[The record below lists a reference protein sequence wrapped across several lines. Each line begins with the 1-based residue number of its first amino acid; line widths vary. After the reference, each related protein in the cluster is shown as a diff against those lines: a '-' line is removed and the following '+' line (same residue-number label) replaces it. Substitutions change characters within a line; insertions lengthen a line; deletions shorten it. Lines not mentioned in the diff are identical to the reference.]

1 MNPTIKA
8 RIESIRRG
16 EVPEGY
22 KRTKAG
28 IMPVPWCKEKNYQ
41 AKDLFVSVSDKK
53 HGGALEVLSATQ
65 DRGIVP
71 RRLVDIDIKYDGSNL
86 GTYKKVDK
94 GDFVISLRSF
104 QGGIEYSDYVGIVS
118 PAYTVVRSKQ
128 KIVAGYYKAYFKTE
142 DFIKRLNIG
151 TYGIRDGKQVSFD
164 DFGDMVLHYPPV
176 NEQEKIAEILAGQ
189 DRGIALKEKLLAEK
203 QKQKK
208 YLMQQLLTGKKRL
221 PGFSGKRKNFR
232 LFDLCQII
240 ADGDWIESKDQSDRG
255 VRLIQTGNIGIGQFL
270 NKFNKAHYIS
280 EETFTRLSCC
290 EVFPGDVLLSRL
302 PDPIGRA
309 CIIPKLNC
317 RMITAVDC
325 TILRFKKE
333 VFADLFVYYSCL
345 DAWQNKMVLLSGGS
359 TRKRITRK
367 EIENAV
373 IALPID
379 EKEQIT
385 IAEILSTA
393 DKEIE
398 LLKKDIEQEKLK
410 KKSLMQLLLTG
421 IVRVDELVS

>member
-8 RIESIRRG
+8 RIESIWRG

-28 IMPVPWCKEKNYQ
+28 IMPVPWCKEKTYQ

-53 HGGALEVLSATQ
+53 HGGTLEVLSATQ

-71 RRLVDIDIKYDGSNL
+71 RRLVDIDIKYDDSNL

-128 KIVAGYYKAYFKTE
+128 KIVSGYYKAYFKTE

-189 DRGIALKEKLLAEK
+189 DRVIALKEKLLAEK

-208 YLMQQLLTGKKRL
+208 YLMQQLLTAKKRL
-221 PGFSGKRKNFR
+221 PGFSGEWKKVRMGTYVNFQVGYPFSS
-232 LFDLCQII
+232 LHFNEEGKGL
-240 ADGDWIESKDQSDRG
+240 
-255 VRLIQTGNIGIGQFL
+255 RLIKNRDLKTDDQIYYTTE
-270 NKFNKAHYIS
+270 HYS
-280 EETFTRLSCC
+280 QDFVVTN
-290 EVFPGDVLLSRL
+290 GDVLIGMDGDFL
-302 PDPIGRA
+302 PCVWNKGRA
-309 CIIPKLNC
+309 LLNQRVGKIFVASGMDLMFSYYCLHIPLEKLSSK
-317 RMITAVDC
+317 IGATTVKHLAHKDV
-325 TILRFKKE
+325 E
-333 VFADLFVYYSCL
+333 SLFVF
-345 DAWQNKMVLLSGGS
+345 
-359 TRKRITRK
+359 IP
-367 EIENAV
+367 IEK
-373 IALPID
+373 P
-379 EKEQIT
+379 EQIA

>member
-28 IMPVPWCKEKNYQ
+28 IMPMSWCKEKIYQ

-53 HGGALEVLSATQ
+53 HGGTLEVLSATQ

-71 RRLVDIDIKYDGSNL
+71 RRLVDIDIKYDDSNL

-128 KIVAGYYKAYFKTE
+128 KIVSGYYKAYFKTE

-189 DRGIALKEKLLAEK
+189 DRVIALKEKLLAEK

-208 YLMQQLLTGKKRL
+208 YLMQQLLTAKKRL
-221 PGFSGKRKNFR
+221 PGFSGEWKKV
-232 LFDLCQII
+232 LLGDLVQI
-240 ADGDWIESKDQSDRG
+240 S
-255 VRLIQTGNIGIGQFL
+255 TGNKNTQDQVVNGKYPFFIRSDEICRINSYSYEGEAILIPGEGKIGEIF
-270 NKFNKAHYIS
+270 HYINGKFDYHQRVYKIS
-280 EETFTRLSCC
+280 DFSCKGKFIFYYLQAFFRRRALSMSAKATVDSLRREMLADM
-290 EVFPGDVLLSRL
+290 EVTL
-302 PDPIGRA
+302 PTIQEQ
-309 CIIPKLNC
+309 
-317 RMITAVDC
+317 TA
-325 TILRFKKE
+325 
-333 VFADLFVYYSCL
+333 
-345 DAWQNKMVLLSGGS
+345 
-359 TRKRITRK
+359 
-367 EIENAV
+367 
-373 IALPID
+373 
-379 EKEQIT
+379 
-385 IAEILSTA
+385 IAEILSAA

-398 LLKKDIEQEKLK
+398 LLQKDIEQEKLK

-421 IVRVDELVS
+421 IVRVKDV

>member
-28 IMPVPWCKEKNYQ
+28 IMPVPWCKEKTYQ

-53 HGGALEVLSATQ
+53 HGGTLEVLSATQ

-71 RRLVDIDIKYDGSNL
+71 RRLVDIDIKYDDSNL

-128 KIVAGYYKAYFKTE
+128 KIVSGYYKAYFKTE

-189 DRGIALKEKLLAEK
+189 DRVIALKEKLLAEK

-208 YLMQQLLTGKKRL
+208 YLMQQLLTAKKRL
-221 PGFSGKRKNFR
+221 PGFSGEWKKVRMGTYVNFQVGYPFSS
-232 LFDLCQII
+232 LHFNEEGKGL
-240 ADGDWIESKDQSDRG
+240 
-255 VRLIQTGNIGIGQFL
+255 RLIKNRDLKTDDQIYYTTE
-270 NKFNKAHYIS
+270 HYS
-280 EETFTRLSCC
+280 QDFVVTN
-290 EVFPGDVLLSRL
+290 GDVLIGMDGDFL
-302 PDPIGRA
+302 PCVWNKGRA
-309 CIIPKLNC
+309 LLNQRVGKIFVASGMDLMFSYYCLHIPLEKLSSK
-317 RMITAVDC
+317 IGATTVKHLAHKDV
-325 TILRFKKE
+325 E
-333 VFADLFVYYSCL
+333 SLFVF
-345 DAWQNKMVLLSGGS
+345 
-359 TRKRITRK
+359 IP
-367 EIENAV
+367 IEK
-373 IALPID
+373 P
-379 EKEQIT
+379 EQIA

>member
-28 IMPVPWCKEKNYQ
+28 IMPMSWCKEKIYQ
-41 AKDLFVSVSDKK
+41 AKDLFVSVSGKK
-53 HGGALEVLSATQ
+53 HGGTLEVLSATQ

-71 RRLVDIDIKYDGSNL
+71 RRLVDIDIKYDDSNL

-128 KIVAGYYKAYFKTE
+128 KIVSGYYKAYFKTE

-189 DRGIALKEKLLAEK
+189 DRVIALKEKLLAEK

-208 YLMQQLLTGKKRL
+208 YLMQQLLTAKKRL
-221 PGFSGKRKNFR
+221 PGFSGEWKKV
-232 LFDLCQII
+232 LLGDLVQI
-240 ADGDWIESKDQSDRG
+240 S
-255 VRLIQTGNIGIGQFL
+255 TGNKNTQDQVVNGKYPFFIRSDEICRINSYSYEGEAILIPGEGKIGEIF
-270 NKFNKAHYIS
+270 HYINGKFDYHQRVYKIS
-280 EETFTRLSCC
+280 DFSCKGKFIFYYLQAFFRRRALSMSAKATVDSLRREMLADM
-290 EVFPGDVLLSRL
+290 EVTL
-302 PDPIGRA
+302 PTIQEQ
-309 CIIPKLNC
+309 
-317 RMITAVDC
+317 TA
-325 TILRFKKE
+325 
-333 VFADLFVYYSCL
+333 
-345 DAWQNKMVLLSGGS
+345 
-359 TRKRITRK
+359 
-367 EIENAV
+367 
-373 IALPID
+373 
-379 EKEQIT
+379 
-385 IAEILSTA
+385 IAEILSAA

-398 LLKKDIEQEKLK
+398 LLQKDIEQEKLK

-421 IVRVDELVS
+421 IVRVKDV

>member
-28 IMPVPWCKEKNYQ
+28 IMPMSWCKEKNYQ

-128 KIVAGYYKAYFKTE
+128 KIVSGYYKAYFKTE

-189 DRGIALKEKLLAEK
+189 DRVIALKEKLLAEK

-221 PGFSGKRKNFR
+221 PGFSGEWKKVRMGAYVNFQVGYPFSS
-232 LFDLCQII
+232 LYFNEEGKGL
-240 ADGDWIESKDQSDRG
+240 
-255 VRLIQTGNIGIGQFL
+255 RLIKNRDLKTDDQIYYTTE
-270 NKFNKAHYIS
+270 HYS
-280 EETFTRLSCC
+280 QDF
-290 EVFPGDVLLSRL
+290 VVNNGDVLIGMDGDFL
-302 PDPIGRA
+302 PSVWNKGRA
-309 CIIPKLNC
+309 LLNQRVGKIFVASGMDLMFSYYCLHIPLEKLSNK
-317 RMITAVDC
+317 IGATTVKHLAHKDV
-325 TILRFKKE
+325 E
-333 VFADLFVYYSCL
+333 NLFVF
-345 DAWQNKMVLLSGGS
+345 
-359 TRKRITRK
+359 IP
-367 EIENAV
+367 IEK
-373 IALPID
+373 P
-379 EKEQIT
+379 EQT
-385 IAEILSTA
+385 AIAEVLSTA